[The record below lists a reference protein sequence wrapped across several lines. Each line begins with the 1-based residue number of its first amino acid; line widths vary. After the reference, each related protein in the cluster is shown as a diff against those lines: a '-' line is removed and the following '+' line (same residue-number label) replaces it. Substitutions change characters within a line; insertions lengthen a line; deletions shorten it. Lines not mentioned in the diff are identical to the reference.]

1 MKTIWTFACALLFG
15 AVCASAQGVGHRV
28 TADQVVVNTQ
38 QHWQNWSFGAGTLD
52 IGAGGEV
59 RPRRLRKNINAV
71 ENAREFLRL
80 NPPNYIKKDAADIEL
95 SDGIRAG
102 SNAPGVLGPI

>member
-1 MKTIWTFACALLFG
+1 M
-15 AVCASAQGVGHRV
+15 
-28 TADQVVVNTQ
+28 
-38 QHWQNWSFGAGTLD
+38 
-52 IGAGGEV
+52 
-59 RPRRLRKNINAV
+59 

-102 SNAPGVLGPI
+102 SNAPGVLALFDGDMETYWEPDALESGVDLATQWWFIVDLGRFVMARKIVLKFVDETYGRPLLAV